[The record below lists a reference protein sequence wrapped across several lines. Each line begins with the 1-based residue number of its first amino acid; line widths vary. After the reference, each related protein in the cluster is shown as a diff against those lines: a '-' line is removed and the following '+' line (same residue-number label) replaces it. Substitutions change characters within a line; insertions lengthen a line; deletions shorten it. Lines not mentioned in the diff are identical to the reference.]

1 MTATD
6 SLRIERTRDKPVASW
21 RHTAVLTGVFLA
33 LTLGGFLSQRRAGSH
48 GGELLAHRNVLPVY
62 LSLIAAQWGLFYYV
76 WKVGLR
82 RAGVKLRDVVG
93 GRWAKPED
101 FVLDAALALGLWAIW
116 MIVQAAWVSLAAP
129 AHAASVSSLLP
140 RRPFEIALWIV
151 LSASAG
157 FCEELTFRGY
167 FQRQFAAL
175 TRGRWTGL
183 GLQALLFGVSH
194 GYQGTQACL
203 KITFYGVLFGVVA
216 LWRESLRPGMLAHA
230 LTDVVAGIF

>member
-1 MTATD
+1 MSA
-6 SLRIERTRDKPVASW
+6 SASVVGQPSSNKPVASW

-48 GGELLAHRNVLPVY
+48 GGELLPRQNVLPIY
-62 LSLIAAQWGLFYYV
+62 LSLVAAQWGLFYYV
-76 WKVGLR
+76 WRVGLR
-82 RAGVKLRDVVG
+82 RAGVKLRDIVG
-93 GRWAKPED
+93 GRWAKAED

-116 MIVQAAWVSLAAP
+116 VIVQAAWASLSAP
-129 AHAASVSSLLP
+129 SRAASINSMLP
-140 RRPFEIALWIV
+140 RQPSEIALWIA
-151 LSASAG
+151 LSLSAG

-175 TRGRWTGL
+175 ARGRWAGL
-183 GLQALLFGVSH
+183 CLQALLFGISH

-203 KITFYGVLFGVVA
+203 KITLYGVLFGLIA

-230 LTDVVAGIF
+230 LTDIVAGIS